1 MPLEEF
7 IITVFCWVEVQVA
20 QVLQRMK
27 LRQRGYAPRLSDT
40 DVITM
45 EIVGAVLGYEGD
57 EAIWEYFR
65 RHWLT
70 WFPGLGGRTTCSRP
84 AANLGRVKPC
94 LHQHL
99 VAELGAD
106 TADGHISA
114 GFPLPVCPLVRAPR
128 SRGLTA
134 EADDGYCAAKKAYY
148 YGLKGHLLI
157 DLRGVVTGITVTAA
171 QVDER
176 DAAYDVLTAIEGILL
191 GDKGYIRPQFKAEC
205 EARGID
211 LQTPVRRNMTEHRPQ
226 WWLRLLRRL
235 RKRMETV
242 ISPLEQQFGL
252 ARLRA
257 RDSWHLTN
265 RVTRALLAHTVGVAF
280 NLRLGRSPLDL
291 DNLLV
296 N

>member
-20 QVLQRMK
+20 QVLQGVK

-40 DVITM
+40 EVITM

-70 WFPGLGGRTTCSRP
+70 WFPGLGGRTTFSRQ
-84 AANLGRVKPC
+84 AANLWRVKQC
-94 LHQHL
+94 LHQRL

-106 TADGHISA
+106 TADGHIID
-114 GFPLPVCPLVRAPR
+114 GFPIPVCQLVRAPR
-128 SRGLTA
+128 SRVLTA
-134 EADDGYCAAKKAYY
+134 EADYGYCAAKKEYY

-171 QVDER
+171 PVDER

-205 EARGID
+205 EAMGID
-211 LQTPVRRNMTEHRPQ
+211 LQTPVRRNMIERRPQ

-235 RKRMETV
+235 RKRIETV
-242 ISPLEQQFGL
+242 ISQLEQRFGL

-257 RDSWHLTN
+257 RDAWHLTN

>member
-20 QVLQRMK
+20 QILHRVK

-40 DVITM
+40 EVITM
-45 EIVGAVLGYEGD
+45 EIVGAVLGYQGD

-65 RHWLT
+65 QHWLP
-70 WFPGLGGRTTCSRP
+70 WFPGLGGRTTFSRQ
-84 AANLGRVKPC
+84 AANVWRVKQC
-94 LHQHL
+94 LHQRL

-106 TADGHISA
+106 TADGHIID
-114 GFPLPVCPLVRAPR
+114 GFPIPVCQLVRAPR
-128 SRGLTA
+128 SRVLTA
-134 EADDGYCAAKKAYY
+134 EADYGYCAAKKQYY

-157 DLRGVVTGITVTAA
+157 DLRGVVIGITVTAA
-171 QVDER
+171 PVDER
-176 DAAYDVLTAIEGILL
+176 DAAHDVLTAIEGILR
-191 GDKGYIRPQFKAEC
+191 GDKGYIRPQFKTEC
-205 EARGID
+205 EAMGID
-211 LQTPVRRNMTEHRPQ
+211 LQTPVRRNMTDHRPQ

-235 RKRMETV
+235 RKRIETV
-242 ISPLEQQFGL
+242 ISQLGQQFGL
-252 ARLRA
+252 VRLRA
-257 RDSWHLTN
+257 RDAWHLTN
-265 RVTRALLAHTVGVAF
+265 RVTRALLAHTMGVAF

>member
-20 QVLQRMK
+20 QVLQGVK

-40 DVITM
+40 EVITM
-45 EIVGAVLGYEGD
+45 EIVGAVLGYAGD

-65 RHWLT
+65 RHWLR
-70 WFPGLGGRTTCSRP
+70 WFPGLGGRPTGSRQ
-84 AANLGRVKPC
+84 AATVGRVKQC
-94 LHQHL
+94 LHQRL
-99 VAELGAD
+99 VAALGAD
-106 TADGHISA
+106 TADGHIID
-114 GFPLPVCPLVRAPR
+114 GFPIPVCQLVRAPR
-128 SRGLTA
+128 SRVLTA
-134 EADDGYCAAKKAYY
+134 ESDYGYCAAKQEYY

-171 QVDER
+171 PVDER
-176 DAAYDVLTAIEGILL
+176 DAAYDVLTAIEGLLL

-205 EARGID
+205 EAMGLD
-211 LQTPVRRNMTEHRPQ
+211 LQTPLRRNMTERRPQ

-235 RKRMETV
+235 RKRIETV
-242 ISPLEQQFGL
+242 ISQLEQQFGL
-252 ARLRA
+252 ARMRA
-257 RDSWHLTN
+257 RDAWHLTN
-265 RVTRALLAHTVGVAF
+265 RVTRALLAHTMGVTL

>member
-7 IITVFCWVEVQVA
+7 IITVFCWGEVQVA
-20 QVLQRMK
+20 PIRQRVK

-40 DVITM
+40 EVITM
-45 EIVGAVLGYEGD
+45 EIVGAVLGYQGD

-65 RHWLT
+65 RHWLP
-70 WFPGLGGRTTCSRP
+70 WFPGLGGRTTFSRQ
-84 AANLGRVKPC
+84 AANLWRVKQC
-94 LHQHL
+94 LHQRL

-106 TADGHISA
+106 TADGHIID
-114 GFPLPVCPLVRAPR
+114 GFPIPVCQLVRAPR
-128 SRGLTA
+128 SRVLTA
-134 EADDGYCAAKKAYY
+134 EADYGYCAAKKQYY
-148 YGLKGHLLI
+148 YGLKGHRWV

-171 QVDER
+171 PVDER
-176 DAAYDVLTAIEGILL
+176 DAAHDVLTAIEGMLL
-191 GDKGYIRPQFKAEC
+191 GAQGYIRPQVKAEC
-205 EARGID
+205 EAMGID
-211 LQTPVRRNMTEHRPQ
+211 LQTPLRRNLTEHRPQ
-226 WWLRLLRRL
+226 WGVRLLRRL
-235 RKRMETV
+235 RKRIETV
-242 ISPLEQQFGL
+242 IRQLEPQFGL

-257 RDSWHLTN
+257 RDAWHLTN

>member
-1 MPLEEF
+1 
-7 IITVFCWVEVQVA
+7 
-20 QVLQRMK
+20 MK
-27 LRQRGYAPRLSDT
+27 Q
-40 DVITM
+40 
-45 EIVGAVLGYEGD
+45 
-57 EAIWEYFR
+57 
-65 RHWLT
+65 
-70 WFPGLGGRTTCSRP
+70 
-84 AANLGRVKPC
+84 C
-94 LHQHL
+94 LHQRL

-106 TADGHISA
+106 TADGHIID
-114 GFPLPVCPLVRAPR
+114 GFPIPVCQLVRAPR
-128 SRGLTA
+128 SRLLTA
-134 EADDGYCAAKKAYY
+134 ESDYGYCAAKKEYY

-171 QVDER
+171 PVDER

-205 EARGID
+205 EAMGID
-211 LQTPVRRNMTEHRPQ
+211 LQTPMRRNMIERRPLG
-226 WWLRLLRRL
+226 WLRLLRRL
-235 RKRMETV
+235 RKRIETV
-242 ISPLEQQFGL
+242 ISQLGQQFGL

-257 RDSWHLTN
+257 RDTWHLTN